1 MTEDELIKYYLDASI
16 SSFDEYIQSLKDII
30 DLNVDIFIKED
41 LFKIANRIFIF
52 KDLITHYDMS
62 MYLLKDEITPN
73 SRKIYRFLTNH
84 KITNEEAVDDLFKNF
99 TKN

>member
-1 MTEDELIKYYLDASI
+1 MTEDELIKHYLEGAI
-16 SSFDEYIQSLKDII
+16 SSFSEYVQSLTEII
-30 DLNVDIFIKED
+30 NLNINISVKEN
-41 LFKIANRIFIF
+41 LFKIASRIFIF
-52 KDLITHYDMS
+52 KDLITHYDLS
-62 MYLLKDEITPN
+62 TYLLKDEITPN

>member
-1 MTEDELIKYYLDASI
+1 MNEEELIKHYLEGSI
-16 SSFDEYIQSLKDII
+16 SSFSEYVQSLREII
-30 DLNVDIFIKED
+30 NLNINISVKED
-41 LFKIANRIFIF
+41 LFKIASRIFIF
-52 KDLITHYDMS
+52 KDLITHYDLS
-62 MYLLKDEITPN
+62 TYLLKDEITPN